1 MLVALNALQSELA
14 APLTREQAVSL
25 LPMLGFP
32 IDGAEEKDGT
42 IVLDVDITA
51 NRGDMMSHRGVAR
64 DLAAKLGAALNP
76 LDHTPLPAAAEA
88 LSIRLETP
96 ACPVY
101 AAALI
106 SLGGG
111 ATPEPARA
119 FLSAMG
125 IAAKGWPA
133 VDASNELLHRYGHPT
148 HAFDADKLRGGITVR
163 MGKAG
168 ETLVT
173 LDGVERKLT
182 GEDLIIA
189 DDSGPIAF
197 GGLMGGEST
206 KVTEGTKRVLLESA
220 WFDPR
225 TVRLMARRHGLHT
238 DGSARFGRGADPAMA
253 PVVRDLFA
261 ARMQAWCG
269 AKVEA
274 AWTVGAMPAA
284 PAPIGVCETMA
295 ARMGGEP
302 IAADEIAGILQRLG
316 CAAEIKGDHVF
327 AVPPTWRHDLTISED
342 LAEEVLRL
350 RGYDHLPEALPPVQ
364 SEPEPLSADYL
375 KRQRLARRLANLGF
389 HQTVTY
395 GFVSPEMDAAFA
407 TEPGGRMLGNPLG
420 VEYSILR
427 GSLLPSL
434 AAVAKHNLR
443 NGARAVRLFELAP
456 AYASSPAGPVASGRV
471 AFVWAGVEGGE
482 DPLTPARA
490 MHPLDGVA
498 VARDLGAPA
507 CEVQEL
513 GEGLYGVEL
522 ELHTLPAALERVI
535 PAFRAFS
542 RFPAVSRDLS
552 LLVPQALGYGGLERA
567 LRAALPAEC
576 VGLRCVDV
584 YKGKGLE
591 PGHQAWLVRLDFQ
604 ADRTLTSEEVDG
616 WMKSAVAAAGS
627 QGAKL
632 RG

>member
-1 MLVALNALQSELA
+1 MLVALNALQSELD
-14 APLTREQAVSL
+14 APLSLEQAVTL

-32 IDGAEEKDGT
+32 IDGAEAKDGT
-42 IVLDVDITA
+42 TVLDVDITA

-64 DLAAKLGAALNP
+64 DLAAKLGAPLKPIDHVPLKEGAPALP
-76 LDHTPLPAAAEA
+76 V
-88 LSIRLETP
+88 RLET
-96 ACPVY
+96 ASCPVY
-101 AAALI
+101 ATALI
-106 SLGGG
+106 TLSEGG
-111 ATPEPARA
+111 TPEPARA
-119 FLSAMG
+119 FLAALG
-125 IAAKGWPA
+125 IAAKGWAA

-148 HAFDADKLRGGITVR
+148 HAFDADKLTGGIAVR
-163 MGKAG
+163 LAKAG

-173 LDGVERKLT
+173 LDGVERKLMA
-182 GEDLIIA
+182 EDLIIA
-189 DDSGPIAF
+189 DESGPIALA
-197 GGLMGGEST
+197 GLMGGDAT
-206 KVTEGTKRVLLESA
+206 KVTEATKRVLLESA

-225 TVRLMARRHGLHT
+225 TVRFMARRHGLHT

-253 PVVRDLFA
+253 RVVRDLFA

-284 PAPIGVCETMA
+284 PAPIGVCEAMA

-316 CAAEIKGDHVF
+316 CAAEIQGDHVF
-327 AVPPTWRHDLTISED
+327 AVPPTWRHDLVISED

-407 TEPGGRMLGNPLG
+407 KDPEGRALGNPLG

-443 NGARAVRLFELAP
+443 NGARAVRLFEVAP
-456 AYASSPAGPVASGRV
+456 VYASSPAGPVSSGRV
-471 AFVWAGVEGGE
+471 AFVWAGSEGGE
-482 DPLTPARA
+482 DPLTPARP

-498 VARDLGAPA
+498 VAQDLGAA
-507 CEVQEL
+507 SCDVQEL
-513 GEGLYGVEL
+513 EDGLFGVEL
-522 ELHTLPAALERVI
+522 ELEALPGGAERVI
-535 PAFRAFS
+535 STFQAFS
-542 RFPAVSRDLS
+542 RFPAMFRDLS
-552 LLVPQALGYGGLERA
+552 LLVPQALGFGALEQA

-576 VGLRCVDV
+576 VDLRCVDI

-591 PGHQAWLVRLDFQ
+591 HGHQAWLVRLEFR
-604 ADRTLTSEEVDG
+604 AGRTLTSEEVDG
-616 WMKSAVAAAGS
+616 WVKQATAAAAS
-627 QGAKL
+627 LGAKL